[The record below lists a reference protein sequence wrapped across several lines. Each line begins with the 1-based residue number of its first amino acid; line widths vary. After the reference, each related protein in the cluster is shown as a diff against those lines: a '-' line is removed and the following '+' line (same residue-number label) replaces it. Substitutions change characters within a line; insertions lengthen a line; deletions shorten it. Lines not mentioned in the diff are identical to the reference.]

1 MRVGEMCGGEA
12 EVRGGKEEAN
22 RKRKKK
28 EEPRNGGAELLR
40 R

>member
-1 MRVGEMCGGEA
+1 MCGGEA

-28 EEPRNGGAELLR
+28 KEPRNGAADVERNLR
-40 R
+40 KNF